1 MSSSE
6 FGSAERIE
14 QFLAKYPDGPLTV
27 AVGFAS
33 VKGIAWL
40 ARHAANRPVT
50 LLIGNCR
57 KIHFAKW
64 SRDERAS
71 AVAFLNR
78 PDVDVKNWYKKR
90 PTPSEAHLKVWVA
103 HQSTAPGVL
112 LGSANLTGAGLFRN
126 REAVA
131 EAADPDR
138 SRIAQDVNGLV
149 AKAWDVKARL
159 LGYLSEHPQQQAV
172 TRQHAPKVRRRGC
185 LAAVVSAAT
194 VVALLV
200 AALNVW

>member
-14 QFLAKYPDGPLTV
+14 QFLAKYPDGRLTV
-27 AVGFAS
+27 AVGYAS

-40 ARHAANRPVT
+40 ARHTADRPVT

-57 KIHFAKW
+57 KSHFTKW
-64 SRDERAS
+64 SRDDRAS

-78 PDVDVKNWYKKR
+78 ADVDVKNWYKKR

-103 HQSTAPGVL
+103 QGTAPGVL

-131 EAADPDR
+131 EAAEPDR
-138 SRIAQDVNGLV
+138 HRIVHSVDELV
-149 AKAWDVKARL
+149 GNAWDVNERL
-159 LGYLSEHPQQQAV
+159 LGYLSDQPQPATTTQPTPEA
-172 TRQHAPKVRRRGC
+172 RRRGC
-185 LAAVVSAAT
+185 LAAVISAAT
-194 VVALLV
+194 FVAVLV
-200 AALNVW
+200 AVLNVW

>member
-1 MSSSE
+1 MSSSG

-40 ARHAANRPVT
+40 ARHTTNRPVT

-57 KIHFAKW
+57 KNHFAKW
-64 SRDERAS
+64 SHDDRAS

-78 PDVDVKNWYKKR
+78 QDVEVKNWYKKR

-103 HQSTAPGVL
+103 HQATAPGVL

-131 EAADPDR
+131 EAAEPDR
-138 SRIAQDVNGLV
+138 SRIARDVNDLV
-149 AKAWDVKARL
+149 AKGWDAKKRVL
-159 LGYLSEHPQQQAV
+159 DHLSEYPQPVASKQP
-172 TRQHAPKVRRRGC
+172 TPKVRRRGC

-194 VVALLV
+194 VVAVLV
-200 AALNVW
+200 AALNIW